1 MRVKRF
7 RLLFLCCGIFIQSQ
21 DAFSQASVVAG
32 SVATTKTAYA
42 VGEGNN
48 RIIVV
53 AVTQEQGGPPR
64 TVTSITWGG
73 QSLTLARAQSSGGI
87 LRSEVWYL
95 NEAGIS
101 AARGSCSYNF
111 IVTWSAAPTNEV
123 FAAMTI
129 KDVDQTTPI
138 ANVNSTEQ
146 NNTQTRNTGNIAVG
160 INDLLMYASS
170 SNSDRTHTPP
180 ATYTEQTEQTIGGA
194 GGTSMATATKEITVA
209 ATEDPTAT
217 WPAAN
222 SRLINVG
229 VGFNGVAVTSVRTFY
244 SRASGA
250 WDANTSWSFSSDGT
264 SGAVPAGVWPRRTD
278 NVVIQS
284 THTITV
290 NATDDNKSC
299 GFSPDGLGRSNV
311 GAFTNSATPMFYH
324 TGDILIANG
333 GTLTATVPMM
343 LEGYTLIENNG
354 TFTISDDIV
363 NLGYLEVAASGNF
376 SNTDDLILSGNSN
389 TVINSLALGADDIY
403 IDHTNARLC
412 GTGIMNLGNGGADPT
427 VQLFN
432 SATLAQICST
442 FTITCTSNCTAFP
455 ITPTGNF
462 FTGNAGPAGVGNAT
476 NNRLWL
482 MADRGTFSDNGATVA
497 VDLATIQQ
505 WNDQS
510 GNSNNALQNTAGNRP
525 IYRTGQDNALPALQ
539 FTGNLFIDAPAP
551 GIAPTSSYTYLMVFK
566 DTETG
571 LGAIND
577 GNGHFILD
585 RTTATNELV
594 SLKPV
599 TGSFYGFQKR
609 NNAGGGLGGA
619 LSTTVI
625 NTNTKWVEMVRNRN
639 TNYRLYYNGT
649 QESSIADADGNLTP
663 PAPRIGRHATNNNGG
678 IRGFIHEFIIYA
690 GLLNNAQRILINNYV
705 SAKYALTLS
714 ADDVYTMDNAGNGN
728 YDFEVAGI
736 GQASDGSNHIDAKG
750 IGVARMWNPNNLGN
764 GEFLMWGHDNA
775 AITSTTTAV
784 GTAVDGTIIQERL
797 TRIWRISE
805 VGEVGT
811 VSISFDFSGVGGSPL
826 GSNLRLLIDRD
837 GDGFAD
843 NDITP
848 IVGSVSNGIAVFS
861 NVNFQNGDRF
871 TLGNTNL
878 LIPLPIELISFTA
891 QAVKAEVKL
900 KWSTATELNNHFF
913 TIQRSQNAEAWE
925 DIIEVKGAGN
935 SIERIDYETTDG
947 MPYNGVSYY
956 RLKQTDFDKQFSYS
970 EVRRI
975 EVTETIQLKV
985 FPNPSTGTFRIVTGF
1000 KILPEDVKFSN
1011 LLGQR
1016 ISINIQEGDSS
1027 LLAESSSLDPG
1038 IYILQVSKG
1047 NWRQSVRVVI
1057 E

>member
-1 MRVKRF
+1 
-7 RLLFLCCGIFIQSQ
+7 
-21 DAFSQASVVAG
+21 
-32 SVATTKTAYA
+32 
-42 VGEGNN
+42 
-48 RIIVV
+48 
-53 AVTQEQGGPPR
+53 
-64 TVTSITWGG
+64 
-73 QSLTLARAQSSGGI
+73 
-87 LRSEVWYL
+87 
-95 NEAGIS
+95 
-101 AARGSCSYNF
+101 
-111 IVTWSAAPTNEV
+111 
-123 FAAMTI
+123 
-129 KDVDQTTPI
+129 
-138 ANVNSTEQ
+138 
-146 NNTQTRNTGNIAVG
+146 
-160 INDLLMYASS
+160 
-170 SNSDRTHTPP
+170 
-180 ATYTEQTEQTIGGA
+180 
-194 GGTSMATATKEITVA
+194 
-209 ATEDPTAT
+209 
-217 WPAAN
+217 
-222 SRLINVG
+222 
-229 VGFNGVAVTSVRTFY
+229 
-244 SRASGA
+244 
-250 WDANTSWSFSSDGT
+250 
-264 SGAVPAGVWPRRTD
+264 
-278 NVVIQS
+278 
-284 THTITV
+284 
-290 NATDDNKSC
+290 
-299 GFSPDGLGRSNV
+299 
-311 GAFTNSATPMFYH
+311 
-324 TGDILIANG
+324 
-333 GTLTATVPMM
+333 
-343 LEGYTLIENNG
+343 
-354 TFTISDDIV
+354 
-363 NLGYLEVAASGNF
+363 
-376 SNTDDLILSGNSN
+376 
-389 TVINSLALGADDIY
+389 
-403 IDHTNARLC
+403 
-412 GTGIMNLGNGGADPT
+412 
-427 VQLFN
+427 
-432 SATLAQICST
+432 
-442 FTITCTSNCTAFP
+442 
-455 ITPTGNF
+455 
-462 FTGNAGPAGVGNAT
+462 
-476 NNRLWL
+476 
-482 MADRGTFSDNGATVA
+482 
-497 VDLATIQQ
+497 
-505 WNDQS
+505 
-510 GNSNNALQNTAGNRP
+510 
-525 IYRTGQDNALPALQ
+525 
-539 FTGNLFIDAPAP
+539 
-551 GIAPTSSYTYLMVFK
+551 MVFK

-599 TGSFYGFQKR
+599 TGSLYGFQKR

-625 NTNTKWVEMVRNRN
+625 NTNTKWIEMVRNRN

-891 QAVKAEVKL
+891 QALKAEVKL

-985 FPNPSTGTFRIVTGF
+985 FPNPSTGNFRIATGF
-1000 KILPEDVKFSN
+1000 KILPEDVKFFN

-1016 ISINIQEGDSS
+1016 ISINILEGDSS
-1027 LLAESSSLDPG
+1027 LQADSSSIAPG